1 MKAGNGGEISV
12 KMALNGESNP
22 NKVMNIQ
29 AEPNE
34 VYFVIQ
40 AFLDFRGFD
49 FCNFQFNAVYDS
61 ILFSSPLVL
70 LSNLNLC
77 DICFQRFF
85 LCVPTLIA

>member
-34 VYFVIQ
+34 VYFVTQ
-40 AFLDFRGFD
+40 AFLKFRSFDFR
-49 FCNFQFNAVYDS
+49 NFQF
-61 ILFSSPLVL
+61 
-70 LSNLNLC
+70 
-77 DICFQRFF
+77 
-85 LCVPTLIA
+85 TLGCQINEWGGKIGE

>member
-12 KMALNGESNP
+12 NMALNGESNP
-22 NKVMNIQ
+22 NKVMNIG

-40 AFLDFRGFD
+40 AFLDFR
-49 FCNFQFNAVYDS
+49 NFQFNAVYNS

-70 LSNLNLC
+70 LSNLDL
-77 DICFQRFF
+77 RGFF
-85 LCVPTLIA
+85 YCHFIFVSPH